1 VSAPPQPDRIAVLA
15 IAYHNIGVEN
25 EFLKRYEQSMQSY
38 RKGVEVAEKYLGP
51 KHPICSTL
59 KNSLISAKKA
69 ALKSTGRGDVPAN
82 GGGGGN
88 AAKAVGG
95 RK

>member
-69 ALKSTGRGDVPAN
+69 ALKSTSRGEAPAS
-82 GGGGGN
+82 GGN
-88 AAKAVGG
+88 AAKAVSG